1 MKYPL
6 PFRCKMEKTTKIKKG
21 QTLTHPPVQLL
32 FSSLLSPAI
41 ASFPFPS
48 PKLNLASPQ
57 EK

>member
-1 MKYPL
+1 
-6 PFRCKMEKTTKIKKG
+6 MEKTTKIKKG
-21 QTLTHPPVQLL
+21 QTLTHPPVQPLL
-32 FSSLLSPAI
+32 SSLLSPAI